1 MRYRHRYD
9 SIIFFCGQQRSGRFQ
24 PFGHELHLSSQHN
37 AVLYDYFLLSLKQI
51 GCSAAEV
58 PANAVM

>member
-9 SIIFFCGQQRSGRFQ
+9 IIIFFCGQQHSGRLQ
-24 PFGHELHLSSQHN
+24 PFGHELRLSSQHN
-37 AVLYDYFLLSLKQI
+37 DVLYDGFLLSLKQI

-58 PANAVM
+58 PAHAVM